1 MKIILSLS
9 FILSI
14 HAVLG
19 QFNQGL
25 EASFDFNDG
34 DISDAIHHTNAE
46 LSSALFAKDRFGN
59 KKHAIYLQGTKASY
73 VILGREDYLKP
84 ETGSISLWL
93 KIENKIFNGQGVMSN
108 PVIFTKSNPSDDF
121 FEGYLIHIDI
131 VANKLGFGMAT
142 DEQNQAACRTVDEV
156 AFNSW
161 LHVVTTYDKDS
172 LKLFIDGELE
182 ASVAKPFN
190 PQFLKN
196 EPVILGS
203 YMNVKNE
210 RYLNGYV
217 DDVKIYNR
225 VLSLD
230 EIQSLYHTPNP
241 VRWKIVL
248 QYALIILACIL
259 FLLLIIFISRL
270 RIRHVIRREQ
280 ERTALLQKSRETEM
294 RMLKSQMDPHFIF
307 NSLNSVQ
314 QLILANEND
323 KAQSYLSKF
332 SRLLRKSIESN
343 MNDRISLYDEI
354 DMLKKYIEMESMRFQ
369 TAIQTNVELQDNIDA
384 KQILIPPMLLQP
396 VVENAIWHGLLKKE
410 GGEKLISM
418 KFSLPSEKKLSCIV
432 EDNGAGFNEKYIQNE
447 KKENK
452 SLALQFIKQRLE
464 LMSQLFHEYYFIE
477 IKNRNLLIEQE
488 TGATVTLH
496 IPVLIKIQYAEIN
509 HN

>member
-1 MKIILSLS
+1 MID
-9 FILSI
+9 
-14 HAVLG
+14 AVFG
-19 QFNQGL
+19 QLNQGL
-25 EASFDFNDG
+25 ESSFDFNDG
-34 DISDAIHHTNAE
+34 NIADAVHHKNAE

-59 KKHAIYLQGTKASY
+59 KKHAIYLQGTQASY

-108 PVIFTKSNPSDDF
+108 PVIFTKSNPTDDF

-142 DEQNQAACRTVDEV
+142 DEQNQAACRTVDEIT
-156 AFNSW
+156 FNTW

-190 PQFLKN
+190 PRFQKN

-203 YMNVKNE
+203 FMNVKNE

-230 EIQSLYHTPNP
+230 EIQSLYHAPNP
-241 VRWKIVL
+241 VRWKVILRYAIYILGGMFVL
-248 QYALIILACIL
+248 
-259 FLLLIIFISRL
+259 FLIIFITRM
-270 RIRHVIRREQ
+270 RIRYLLRKEQ
-280 ERTALLQKSRETEM
+280 ERNMLIKKSQETEI

-307 NSLNSVQ
+307 NSLNSIQ
-314 QLILANEND
+314 ELILANEND

-343 MNDRISLYDEI
+343 MNDSISLFDEI

-369 TAIQTNVELQDNIDA
+369 TAIQTDVELQSNIDA
-384 KQILIPPMLLQP
+384 RQILIPPMLLQP

-410 GGEKLISM
+410 GGEKLIRM
-418 KFSLPSEKKLSCIV
+418 RFSLLSEKKLSCIV
-432 EDNGAGFNEKYIQNE
+432 EDNGAGLNEKYIQNE

-464 LMSQLFHEYYFIE
+464 LMSQLFQGYYFIE
-477 IKNRNLLIEQE
+477 IKNRNLLIESE

-496 IPVLIKIQYAEIN
+496 IPVLIKIQYAESN